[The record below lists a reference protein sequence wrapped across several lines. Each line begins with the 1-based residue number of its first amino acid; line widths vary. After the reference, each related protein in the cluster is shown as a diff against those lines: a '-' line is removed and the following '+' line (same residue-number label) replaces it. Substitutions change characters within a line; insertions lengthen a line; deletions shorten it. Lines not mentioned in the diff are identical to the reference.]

1 MANEISAQS
10 IQISKNQG
18 LTQALRAHVAKDAK
32 VTAQQWDKTIDT
44 LIKINEQRKASGSA
58 TIFTGGTDKSKAG
71 YHTSFIVQP
80 NQKIDFSKD
89 EMAQLYSAMGL
100 SIGAAKAA
108 EETDKTEELK
118 PVAEE
123 KVAVE
128 EKVNDE
134 PQGVEEKAPMTKAE
148 KKALKEK
155 LKKEKAHDQA
165 AIDTTVPRETDHRSK
180 AQKKFTKANKTLITL
195 AYNAQSPYIKEGT
208 RVINGEEYTYKTAK
222 FGNEAG
228 NTKNVL
234 KKAGASFNSLLYGG
248 SRYVTAIYDKNGE
261 MVAVEINS
269 DKLRKNSAPDVKY
282 TQNAAYADTKR
293 KQAGYEVKITEG
305 FDFDAI
311 KAVTEKIFAKEA
323 K

>member
-44 LIKINEQRKASGSA
+44 LIRINEQRKASGAA

-100 SIGAAKAA
+100 SLGATAAK

-123 KVAVE
+123 KVSE
-128 EKVNDE
+128 NE
-134 PQGVEEKAPMTKAE
+134 PQGVEEKTPMTKAE

-155 LKKEKAHDQA
+155 IKKEKAHDEA
-165 AIDTTVPRETDHRSK
+165 AIDTTVPRQTEHRSK
-180 AQKKFTKANKTLITL
+180 AQKKFTKANKTLISL

-208 RVINGEEYTYKTAK
+208 KVVNGEEYTYKTAK

-234 KKAGASFNSLLYGG
+234 KKAGASANKLLYGG
-248 SRYVTAIYDKNGE
+248 SRYVTALYDKNGE
-261 MVAVEINS
+261 MVAIEINS
-269 DKLRKNSAPDVKY
+269 DRLRKNNAPDVKY

-293 KQAGYEVKITEG
+293 KQEGYEVKITEG
-305 FDFDAI
+305 FDFDAV
-311 KAVTEKIFAKEA
+311 KAVAEKIFAKEA

>member
-10 IQISKNQG
+10 IQISKG
-18 LTQALRAHVAKDAK
+18 FGITHALKAQVAKDAK
-32 VTAQQWDKTIDT
+32 VSAQQWDKTIDT
-44 LIKINEQRKASGSA
+44 LIKINEQRKASGAS

-100 SIGAAKAA
+100 SIGAAAAA
-108 EETDKTEELK
+108 EETDKTEKLK
-118 PVAEE
+118 PVADE
-123 KVAVE
+123 KVSE
-128 EKVNDE
+128 EVNDQ
-134 PQGVEEKAPMTKAE
+134 PQGVEEKTPMTKAE

-155 LKKEKAHDQA
+155 LKKEKAHDEA

-180 AQKKFTKANKTLITL
+180 AQKKFTKANKTLISL

-208 RVINGEEYTYKTAK
+208 KVVNGEEYTYKTAK

-228 NTKNVL
+228 DTKNIL
-234 KKAGASFNSLLYGG
+234 KKASASANKLLYGG
-248 SRYVTAIYDKNGE
+248 SRYVTALYDKNGE
-261 MVAVEINS
+261 MVAIEINS
-269 DKLRKNSAPDVKY
+269 DRLRKNSAPDVKY
-282 TQNAAYADTKR
+282 TQEAAYADTKR
-293 KQAGYEVKITEG
+293 KQQGYEVKITEG
-305 FDFDAI
+305 FDFEAV